1 MKIVKDSAEHHFL
14 TVLEKLKAEPAGWI
28 GMHFAFSDKLEHA
41 DVISAPAHIPGKL
54 HKLRREAENFVEE
67 LARQAAPFEQSGALI
82 YAFADGDIIMLAG
95 PKNET
100 ERDALNTLFK
110 AMAEKAGPRLSLQ
123 ANLAKEIYAYQKLA
137 DRKFLAARRIEAYEE
152 MADLN
157 RTQSIGLRRARRA
170 EGMVLLVEDD
180 RFTAAFAANILNKDY
195 EFIQAKTGEDA
206 VIAYIEHAP
215 DVVLLDIHLPG
226 LSGIETLMCL
236 RKADAEAAVYMLSVD
251 TVKANI
257 VASSQ
262 LGALGFLKK
271 PFSKERVL
279 AAVAKSPHLKGSKA
293 PRGR

>member
-14 TVLEKLKAEPAGWI
+14 TFLDKLKGEPAGWI
-28 GMHFAFSDKLEHA
+28 GMHFAFSQKLDHA
-41 DVISAPAHIPGKL
+41 DVIATPAHIPGKL
-54 HKLRREAENFVEE
+54 HKVRRESESFVEE
-67 LARQAAPFEQSGALI
+67 LAKQAAPFEKSGALI
-82 YAFADGDIIMLAG
+82 YAFADNDVIMLVG
-95 PKNET
+95 PRNET
-100 ERDALNTLFK
+100 ERDALNVLFS

-123 ANLAKEIYAYQKLA
+123 ANLAKEIYSYQKMA

-157 RTQSIGLRRARRA
+157 RIQSIGLRRTRRA

-195 EFIQAKTGEDA
+195 DFVQAKTGEDA

-215 DVVLLDIHLPG
+215 DIVLLDIHLPG

-236 RKADAEAAVYMLSVD
+236 RKVDPESAVYMLSVD
-251 TVKANI
+251 TVKTNI

-262 LGALGFLKK
+262 FGALGFLKK
-271 PFSKERVL
+271 PFSKDRLL

-293 PRGR
+293 GRGR